1 MNLRQEAKY
10 MRALIR
16 VFLVVCCS
24 GHLLGVFAQNTTTQT
39 GFAIVTL
46 VSGNGAGLIATETLS
61 NRANSEVETAVVAP
75 SPLLQSA
82 SILVPVGP
90 IEENTT
96 ALAIANPSLGSGGV
110 NLILT
115 NSAGIVVL
123 NTVFRLGPNGQFSGF
138 LNEFFA
144 EPTSFASPLLLT
156 ISAEIPIAIAAFN
169 FRGADFTAVP
179 LTSLSFPTPVP
190 IQPVTPTSS
199 NGTFNGTP
207 LPTTPTPVLT
217 PPVTTTTAPTIGG
230 GSALVFAQIAA
241 GGDWSTDIAIGNTSA
256 GIQTVRIDFFS
267 PDGVRTGSVTN
278 IVIPSRGV
286 FRFPSDPSLNAVA
299 Q

>member
-1 MNLRQEAKY
+1 V
-10 MRALIR
+10 RALIR

-46 VSGNGAGLIATETLS
+46 VSGNGAGLIATETLR
-61 NRANSEVETAVVAP
+61 NHANSDVEAAAVAP

-115 NSAGIVVL
+115 NSVGIVVL

-144 EPTSFASPLLLT
+144 ETPSFGSPLLLT
-156 ISAEIPIAIAAFN
+156 ISAEIPVAITAFN
-169 FRGADFTAVP
+169 FRGADFTVVP

-190 IQPVTPTSS
+190 IQSVTPTSG
-199 NGTFNGTP
+199 NGTFNGIP

-217 PPVTTTTAPTIGG
+217 PPVSTTTTPTIGG
-230 GSALVFAQIAA
+230 ASALVFSQFAA
-241 GGDWSTDIAIGNTSA
+241 GGDWSTDISIGNTSA

-267 PDGVRTGSVTN
+267 PNGVRTGSVTN

-286 FRFPSDPSLNAVA
+286 FRFSTDPSVTVA